1 LRVSIVVMMK
11 LIVLT
16 TYISITLITT
26 GCLKLSEDTP
36 NSKTTKNKPK
46 EIKLIRNLLSYKTV
60 SLERETEKYKN
71 ISDATIKSLD
81 GVNSVFITKES
92 LYKNPIVKFNSTT
105 DAVEIALRLDDG
117 STLNIQKR

>member
-1 LRVSIVVMMK
+1 MMK
-11 LIVLT
+11 LIFLT

-26 GCLKLSEDTP
+26 GCLKLSEDMP
-36 NSKTTKNKPK
+36 DSKTTNNKPK

-60 SLERETEKYKN
+60 SLERETKKYKN